1 MLQSFH
7 RIRSVRTSRPVL
19 LLTQN
24 SCPLHFFVK
33 SIAFF
38 SRDLISDPYN
48 TGLYTE
54 LNIVRKSK
62 KVFINILSSDWLL
75 GSEQL
80 LIWIIWIET
89 KTLVFFN
96 SFPVTQWWHSVFLF
110 KVFLRFFVEF
120 FFWLRNGERWKHTS
134 VSFCCNFVWKKY
146 LSSLFFLDTLWEN
159 NIVFESILL
168 K

>member
-1 MLQSFH
+1 MFRVMLQSFH

-24 SCPLHFFVK
+24 SCPPDFFVK
-33 SIAFF
+33 SIAIF

-80 LIWIIWIET
+80 LKWIYGIGT

-96 SFPVTQWWHSVFLF
+96 SFPVTQ
-110 KVFLRFFVEF
+110 
-120 FFWLRNGERWKHTS
+120 
-134 VSFCCNFVWKKY
+134 
-146 LSSLFFLDTLWEN
+146 
-159 NIVFESILL
+159 
-168 K
+168 